1 MNVII
6 NQIVKKYDVVVNQA
20 ARQINVNI
28 VSSLKQNQVVI
39 SQLGQRGFK
48 GEKGDNATIPIY
60 DENPL
65 GLINGSNADFT
76 SANNFVSGSLQ
87 VFIGPAKLHVNQD
100 FQITGANGFHL
111 FESPLTGEQ
120 LFINYYKL

>member
-28 VSSLKQNQVVI
+28 VALLKQRQVVI
-39 SQLGQRGFK
+39 SQLGQHGFK
-48 GEKGDNATIPIY
+48 EKGDNATILY

-65 GLINGSNADFT
+65 
-76 SANNFVSGSLQ
+76 V
-87 VFIGPAKLHVNQD
+87 
-100 FQITGANGFHL
+100 
-111 FESPLTGEQ
+111 
-120 LFINYYKL
+120 